1 MQVGDV
7 VDHVPAFTKGVLM
20 WWASNHTR
28 FRVWAQ
34 AARIVMCLSP
44 NSASC
49 ERVFSLLQCT
59 FGANRA
65 SSLADQ
71 VEVSMML
78 RYNRNKRAAS
88 ESV

>member
-1 MQVGDV
+1 
-7 VDHVPAFTKGVLM
+7 
-20 WWASNHTR
+20 
-28 FRVWAQ
+28 
-34 AARIVMCLSP
+34 MCLSP
-44 NSASC
+44 NSALC